1 MKDMKAEEAEKLQQ
15 LLAELNEYQAT
26 AEVLRQQISA
36 LATSMTELSI
46 TTGTIKAVK
55 DLKPDTEILVPIGCD
70 SFITAKLVKAD
81 RVITGLGANIAA
93 ERSSED
99 AMKTLEAR
107 VAEVEQAMA
116 KAREDLNKLE
126 ELIET
131 LRPEAERMIEKE
143 RGAPKQ

>member
-36 LATSMTELSI
+36 LATSITELSI
-46 TTGTIKAVK
+46 TTGAIKAVK

-99 AMKTLEAR
+99 AMKTLDAR

>member
-1 MKDMKAEEAEKLQQ
+1 MKNVKAEEGEKLQQ
-15 LLAELNEYQAT
+15 VLAELNEYQQT
-26 AEVLRQQISA
+26 AEILRQQLSA

-46 TTGTIKAVK
+46 TVGAIKVIK
-55 DLKPDTEILVPIGCD
+55 DLKLDTEIMVPIGCD
-70 SFITAKLVKAD
+70 SFIAAKLAKAD
-81 RVITGLGANIAA
+81 KVIMGLGANIAA

-99 AMKTLEAR
+99 AIKTLEAR
-107 VAEVEQAMA
+107 IAEVEQAMN

-143 RGAPKQ
+143 RGALKQ

>member
-1 MKDMKAEEAEKLQQ
+1 MKEMKAEEGEKLQRV
-15 LLAELNEYQAT
+15 LAELNEYQQT

-46 TTGTIKAVK
+46 TMGTIKAVK
-55 DLKPDTEILVPIGCD
+55 GLKPDTEILVPIGCD
-70 SFITAKLVKAD
+70 SFITAKLAKAD
-81 RVITGLGANIAA
+81 KVITGLGANIAA
-93 ERSSED
+93 ERGSDD

-107 VAEVEQAMA
+107 ITEVEQVMG

-143 RGAPKQ
+143 REAPKQ